1 MTEDRWAEHIALLE
15 AHKPFRE
22 MELCR
27 VDESGRK
34 IWISIAGE
42 PVFDAAGAFTGYRGV
57 GKDITERKENEE
69 HIQFLANHDA
79 LTSLPNRT
87 MFSEVLNLAIQN
99 ARRYS
104 RNFAVL
110 FIDLDRF
117 MNIND
122 TLGYVAGDK
131 ILQEMGTLLS
141 HTVRASDVVARLC
154 SAALF
159 VQGQYNTVP

>member
-79 LTSLPNRT
+79 LTSLPNRG
-87 MFSEVLNLAIQN
+87 MFREGLTLPSQN
-99 ARRYS
+99 PPPPTP
-104 RNFAVL
+104 NFPL
-110 FIDLDRF
+110 PS
-117 MNIND
+117 
-122 TLGYVAGDK
+122 T
-131 ILQEMGTLLS
+131 
-141 HTVRASDVVARLC
+141 
-154 SAALF
+154 
-159 VQGQYNTVP
+159 